1 MLISGCSTGRPLT
14 TLHMDGFTI
23 GNALIQTMGMAGHYW
38 YAELD
43 SKVIRKFVDNA
54 FPGLAT
60 DPIADCLDGRW
71 HRWKEGH
78 DLLTDVLPRITTDP
92 GGALHQAGH
101 ILLTDFPTVDGI
113 PIPGLSANG
122 IGPQV
127 LDSFKDI
134 RSQLQNDPLGIG
146 PHILDLFKSH
156 DINSGLL
163 CINIDE
169 ALQGGIGI
177 MAVSESHSDL
187 IAAMNGGTLDGWTA
201 FDTFGEGVIE
211 LEAGLHLHELIL
223 TASTGITIYNP
234 LLVAAAIENVVS
246 GVIRTFNT
254 IQLAIDDMFTSIEEF
269 FGAVLGG
276 SIIGI
281 GISLFLSRKQSTSQ
295 RIQRALFTGARAA
308 ILGGAGVI
316 SPFLSMG
323 LAAGFCFHELCKSII
338 SGEAKVHEY
347 KPGIF
352 RVSLESCMTSPTFKA
367 VWEAYTTQQRE
378 LEQHLN
384 RQLVSIR
391 KELEKQKNAIKK
403 SCPAPLE
410 AQEIHDF
417 DETQQQGIELCLEKQ
432 YTAIRTGLEKQEEAT
447 RNSMRLVTSSIQ
459 LNEKSPI
466 PVDNT
471 SGSIESML
479 NKQRDEIEQL
489 INRSTTY

>member
-352 RVSLESCMTSPTFKA
+352 RVTLESCMESPSFREA
-367 VWEAYTTQQRE
+367 WEAYATCQRSIEE
-378 LEQHLN
+378 LTAKQASEIQGHLAT
-384 RQLVSIR
+384 SM
-391 KELEKQKNAIKK
+391 
-403 SCPAPLE
+403 E
-410 AQEIHDF
+410 A
-417 DETQQQGIELCLEKQ
+417 LSSL
-432 YTAIRTGLEKQEEAT
+432 L
-447 RNSMRLVTSSIQ
+447 NSMAPELPAAT
-459 LNEKSPI
+459 L
-466 PVDNT
+466 PVGAEGDIT
-471 SGSIESML
+471 AML
-479 NKQRDEIEQL
+479 NKQQEDIEQL
-489 INRSTTY
+489 INRSTT

>member
-1 MLISGCSTGRPLT
+1 MLISGCSTGHPLT

-54 FPGLAT
+54 FPGLAS

-78 DLLTDVLPRITTDP
+78 DLLTDVLPRIATDP

-101 ILLTDFPTVDGI
+101 ILLTDFPTTDGI

-122 IGPQV
+122 IGSHV
-127 LDSFKDI
+127 LDLFKDA
-134 RSQLQNDPLGIG
+134 RSLIKSDPLGIG
-146 PHILDLFKSH
+146 PHILDLFKDYS
-156 DINSGLL
+156 INSGLL

-177 MAVSESHSDL
+177 MAVAEGHSDL

-201 FDTFGEGVIE
+201 FDTFGEGAIE
-211 LEAGLHLHELIL
+211 LAAGLNLPHFIL
-223 TASTGITIYNP
+223 TASTGITVHNP
-234 LLVAAAIENVVS
+234 LLVAAAIENAVS
-246 GVIRTFNT
+246 GAIRTFNT
-254 IQLAIDDMFTSIEEF
+254 IQLAIDEMVTSIEEF

-295 RIQRALFTGARAA
+295 RIQKALITGGRAA
-308 ILGGAGVI
+308 ILGGAGAI
-316 SPFLSMG
+316 SPFLSLG

-347 KPGIF
+347 KPDIF
-352 RVSLESCMTSPTFKA
+352 RVTLESCMESTSFREA
-367 VWEAYTTQQRE
+367 WEAYATCQRSIEE
-378 LEQHLN
+378 LTA
-384 RQLVSIR
+384 
-391 KELEKQKNAIKK
+391 KQASEIQGRLA
-403 SCPAPLE
+403 SSME
-410 AQEIHDF
+410 A
-417 DETQQQGIELCLEKQ
+417 LSSL
-432 YTAIRTGLEKQEEAT
+432 L
-447 RNSMRLVTSSIQ
+447 NSMAPELPAAT
-459 LNEKSPI
+459 L
-466 PVDNT
+466 PVDAKDDIT
-471 SGSIESML
+471 AML
-479 NKQRDEIEQL
+479 NKQQEDIEQL
-489 INRSTTY
+489 INSSTT